1 MLKNSLLLL
10 IVSHFITSNINA
22 LELTISQKF
31 KNHLNFPI
39 SVPELRSAFID
50 SFKEELKKHKK
61 INIVKSKKQ
70 KNRNIKL
77 EFSYIKKIKEF
88 KIKSTILVKAQE
100 GFYIKDS
107 INFSKKNPNLVYNQ
121 LESKGKSFAQKIKKY
136 FFNEIEDTKAI
147 VNESKKN
154 NILSNKGTSLD
165 KVFKQLDLALQKNDE
180 KDEDQVI
187 RREMKKKLSLIDI
200 ETIDRSRRR
209 KQLHREKIQL
219 KIKNYISAIRQIIIS
234 NYLKYPHIK
243 LPELIS
249 NDKYLAEKVNIVN
262 FDLNKKDQTY
272 SFDIYSKEIN
282 LSASVKS
289 NLFVFTEE
297 DINFHNLL

>member
-88 KIKSTILVKAQE
+88 KIKSTILVKTQE
-100 GFYIKDS
+100 GFFIKDS